1 MNVVII
7 DYDAGNTRSVQFA
20 LNRLG
25 VDAKLSANAEVISSA
40 DKVIFPGVGNA
51 AYAMKELKKRNLIDP
66 IRALKQ
72 DTLGVCL
79 GMQLM
84 CSSSEEGD
92 VEGLNI
98 FNVRAKR
105 FNDNV
110 KVPHIGWNTMKIGD
124 SKLFEGIED
133 NSYFYFVHSY
143 YVPVIEET
151 VGLTNYGLDYS
162 ASIQKDNFYACQ
174 FHPEKSWKTGE
185 KLIKNFLEL

>member
-1 MNVVII
+1 
-7 DYDAGNTRSVQFA
+7 
-20 LNRLG
+20 
-25 VDAKLSANAEVISSA
+25 
-40 DKVIFPGVGNA
+40 
-51 AYAMKELKKRNLIDP
+51 MKELKKRNLIDP